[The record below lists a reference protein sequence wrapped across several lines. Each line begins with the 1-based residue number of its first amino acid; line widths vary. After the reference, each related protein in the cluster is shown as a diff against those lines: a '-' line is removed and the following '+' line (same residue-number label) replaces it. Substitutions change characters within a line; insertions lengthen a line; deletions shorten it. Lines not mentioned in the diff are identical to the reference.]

1 MAKLPD
7 STLLQRREPQAQ
19 RPIIAPQDVGIAERA
34 AEETN
39 RDLVQTA
46 DRIAQIGEK
55 IIQRD
60 ERVKSTNAWIEFQ
73 EKSGEIERNFL
84 AEGKLS
90 DPNSVAEYN
99 RTIIN
104 LEKEILGKTD
114 VRDDA
119 KIKLSGLLMGGR
131 QSSVD
136 RVAVAAVN
144 AQKKAA
150 ENSFNTNLST
160 LTVPV
165 HANPANVFQS
175 VRDSDAFIDALS
187 LNEDERLALKKKG
200 RGILYETAINKL
212 IEAGFISNIEGTA
225 NDVWDFLQMKDVQV
239 ALGPEGQD
247 RVFKRIASLK
257 KEESKPAVV
266 GEGQS
271 LVDPQTGRVIFAG
284 PEKKEKPVAVGEGQ
298 VLIDPA
304 TGKQIFAGPEKKEKP
319 VAVGEGQVLI
329 DPATGKQIFA
339 GPEKQTELEKAAEA
353 AGLIPGTE
361 EYRQFIRDV
370 KLKPQVSITQKAESA
385 GRSELGKLDAK
396 RVDQLTTNATQA
408 YANLAEIDRMKA
420 ALKSGTFR
428 TGSFGE
434 FRANLARL
442 AEFIGAPDELKQ
454 QIGSATTADTLDAA
468 ASRLAINEVPKL
480 GRTIVSGLQLVRE
493 SLPALWRT
501 EEGNN
506 ILLEIMERVANRE
519 IQMAEI
525 SEEIFEQEG
534 TLRAKNNSFLKRLRE
549 LERQDPII
557 TDELRNKI
565 LNASQKAPKSVAE
578 AIEGFTKKQAETLN
592 IPSGWEFVRI
602 ESDGRVRL
610 RNTETGQEKVGPKD
624 GLLKK

>member
-84 AEGKLS
+84 AEGS

-271 LVDPQTGRVIFAG
+271 LVDPQTGRV
-284 PEKKEKPVAVGEGQ
+284 
-298 VLIDPA
+298 
-304 TGKQIFAGPEKKEKP
+304 IFAGPEKKEKP

-592 IPSGWEFVRI
+592 IPAGWEFVRI

>member
-271 LVDPQTGRVIFAG
+271 LVDPQTGRV
-284 PEKKEKPVAVGEGQ
+284 
-298 VLIDPA
+298 
-304 TGKQIFAGPEKKEKP
+304 IFAGPEKKEKP